1 MIYIKLSQSPK
12 TLAIALTLA
21 GAYWNI
27 PLPNADSLAQAQS
40 SIGDVSKSTPTH
52 YNSAELKGL
61 NAQEGSPQ
69 IKNSADR
76 STENQRFETALI
88 PNGEYLTGALKV
100 QVAQSENGLTDR
112 GAPNEDRPG
121 AGTRA
126 FPPRLG
132 LGAFTAPPN
141 RGAPAPG
148 QRQGAGSRGSC
159 PDVAKRLTAL
169 VPIIQETANG
179 GNSPAPEITT
189 SDSVLGLTVAEH
201 PTFWFYIPY
210 WLNSPPS
217 VLSVEFVLQ
226 DENSKEVYKTVLTT
240 AENSPGVFS
249 FELPST
255 APALEVG
262 RRYYW
267 NLTISCDNGLSQENS
282 WDYGNKPHVDGWV
295 ERVELNPSLKTQLDQ
310 ATPLQRVALYAKAG
324 IWHEAVTSLGKLRR
338 ENPKNTALMADW
350 NELLKS
356 VDLDA
361 IAQDPIQ
368 SMFTP
373 QE

>member
-1 MIYIKLSQSPK
+1 MIYIKLSQAPK

-21 GAYWNI
+21 GAYCNI
-27 PLPNADSLAQAQS
+27 PLANADSLAQAQS
-40 SIGDVSKSTPTH
+40 SIADVSTSTPTH
-52 YNSAELKGL
+52 QNSAQLKGL
-61 NAQEGSPQ
+61 SAQEESTQ

-76 STENQRFETALI
+76 STENQRFGTALT
-88 PNGEYLTGALKV
+88 PNGEYLTDALGV
-100 QVAQSENGLTDR
+100 QVAQSENGPTDR
-112 GAPNEDRPG
+112 GAPDDTLG
-121 AGTRA
+121 AGTH
-126 FPPRLG
+126 
-132 LGAFTAPPN
+132 AFTAPPN

-148 QRQGAGSRGSC
+148 QRKGAGSRGSC
-159 PDVAKRLTAL
+159 PEVAKPLTAL

-179 GNSPAPEITT
+179 GNSPTPEITT

-201 PTFWFYIPY
+201 PTFWFYVPY
-210 WLNSPPS
+210 SLNSPPS

-267 NLTISCDNGLSQENS
+267 NLTISCDNPLSQENS
-282 WDYGNKPHVDGWV
+282 WDYGKKPYVDGWV
-295 ERVELNPSLKTQLDQ
+295 ERVELNPSLKTQLEQ

-338 ENPKNTALMADW
+338 ENPKNAALMDDW

-368 SMFTP
+368 SMFTA